1 MADFDI
7 EMKRSDDNML
17 KMARFIATHAE
28 KENLRPF
35 DRKAVQ
41 RVVEYSSRLA
51 DSQKK
56 LSSRFNKIVEIL
68 YEADSWAEAAE
79 SEVVGIAHIKKAIS
93 EKAYRSNKYEEKVM
107 DGEEE
112 MTGGWTR
119 AALKF
124 GLDPFEILLK
134 GLAEGMSL
142 IGKKYENGEAFVPQL
157 LIASTAMYSGMDII
171 APFMKQE
178 EGGTKPAT
186 VVIGTVEGDV
196 HDIGKSLVKTLLSA
210 NGFNCVDLGNDVPS
224 TQFIEAAKESKA
236 TAVSMSTLMTTTMAE
251 MPKVVKMLEDEGIR
265 DKVMVMV
272 GGAPITTQY
281 AAEIGADV
289 SPKDAAS
296 AASWLKSAIFDFPSE
311 AERWG

>member
-1 MADFDI
+1 M
-7 EMKRSDDNML
+7 DNL
-17 KMARFIATHAE
+17 PE
-28 KENLRPF
+28 E
-35 DRKAVQ
+35 VQ
-41 RVVEYSSRLA
+41 ELM
-51 DSQKK
+51 
-56 LSSRFNKIVEIL
+56 
-68 YEADSWAEAAE
+68 EALDEAAE
-79 SEVVGIAHIKKAIS
+79 DEDEDLVEELAQKLLDTGVDMKPVAL
-93 EKAYRSNKYEEKVM
+93 EKLALLVM

-112 MTGGWTR
+112 MSVGWTR

-134 GLAEGMSL
+134 GLAEGMGL

-157 LIASTAMYSGMDII
+157 LIASTAMYSGMEII
-171 APFMKQE
+171 APFMKQDE
-178 EGGTKPAT
+178 NSCTKPAT

-224 TQFIEAAKESKA
+224 TQFIEAAKENRA

-251 MPKVVKMLEDEGIR
+251 MPKVVKMLENEGLR

-289 SPKDAAS
+289 SPHDAAS
-296 AASWLKSAIFDFPSE
+296 AATWLKGAIFDFPSE
-311 AERWG
+311 TERWG